1 VKRRQALRL
10 GGGAALAAMLG
21 GTAAAQQKSEIGITR
36 QPGII
41 YMPTHVIE
49 RRQLIERHAARLGVP
64 NLKVNWVTFASGG
77 AATDALLSGN
87 VDIVNTGVGN
97 MLLLWDRTRGGVKGI
112 ISTSAQPLTLLT
124 RNPNIRSLR
133 DFGTSDR
140 IAVPTI
146 RVSTQAILLQIACAA
161 TFGADQWARLDGI
174 TVQLGHPDAAAALA
188 NPNHEV
194 NSHFSA
200 PPFSFFTL
208 RNVAGVR
215 AILTSSEIMGGPLS
229 QAQFFCQTRFAE
241 ANPKIVEATRAATL
255 EAIEIIR
262 SDRRGALEIYK
273 DISND
278 RTSLEDLLALLEVP
292 GMMDYIAA
300 PQGTMRFAEHL
311 HRTNTLRTMP
321 RAWTEYYLP
330 IAHDLQ
336 GS

>member
-21 GTAAAQQKSEIGITR
+21 GAAAAQQKSEIGITR

-200 PPFSFFTL
+200 PPFSFFTQ
-208 RNVAGVR
+208 RNVPGVR

-229 QAQFFCQTRFAE
+229 QASSSARRASPRRTPRSSRRRA
-241 ANPKIVEATRAATL
+241 PRRSRRSRSSAAT
-255 EAIEIIR
+255 AAAR
-262 SDRRGALEIYK
+262 SR
-273 DISND
+273 ST
-278 RTSLEDLLALLEVP
+278 RTSATT
-292 GMMDYIAA
+292 A
-300 PQGTMRFAEHL
+300 PAS
-311 HRTNTLRTMP
+311 RTCWRCS
-321 RAWTEYYLP
+321 RCR
-330 IAHDLQ
+330 
-336 GS
+336 G

>member
-1 VKRRQALRL
+1 L
-10 GGGAALAAMLG
+10 GLGAGTLAAAMVG
-21 GTAAAQQKSEIGITR
+21 GRAQAQQKSEIGITR

-49 RRQLIERHAARLGVP
+49 RRQLIESNASRLGVP
-64 NLKVNWVTFASGG
+64 NVRVNWVTFASGG

-87 VDIVNTGVGN
+87 VDMVNTGVGN

-124 RNPNIRSLR
+124 RNPNVHSLR
-133 DFGTSDR
+133 DFGPNDR

-161 TFGADQWARLDGI
+161 TFGADQWAHLDSI

-208 RNVAGVR
+208 RSVPGVHQV
-215 AILTSSEIMGGPLS
+215 LTSSEIMGGPLS

-241 ANPKIVEATRAATL
+241 ANPKLIEATRAATL
-255 EAIEIIR
+255 EAIDFIR
-262 SDRRGALEIYK
+262 NDRRAALEIYK

-278 RTSLEDLLALLEVP
+278 RTSTEDLLALLDVP

-311 HRTNTLRTMP
+311 HRTGTLRTMP
-321 RAWTEYYLP
+321 HAWTDYYLP